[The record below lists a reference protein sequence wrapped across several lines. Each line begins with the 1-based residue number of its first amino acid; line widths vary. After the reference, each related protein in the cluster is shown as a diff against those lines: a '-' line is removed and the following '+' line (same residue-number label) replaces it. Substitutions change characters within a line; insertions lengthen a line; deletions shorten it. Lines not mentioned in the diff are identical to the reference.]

1 MWKNLLT
8 VTYCLFQEY
17 CGGDITEAEE
27 DDDFE
32 TDDEEEP
39 PTKVQITSSR
49 LPQPARKNSQET
61 DSARTTEPKK
71 TFLIQPPDE
80 AVNKEMC
87 ENIPKESVDESSII
101 NQIKQINDSIIQSN
115 KAKTKTGSSISVPPA
130 VSIQSRTVPLQP
142 QLMTSSTVVLPSTVQ
157 LTSCSDNTKALP
169 VVVQT
174 ANGGM
179 AFASVSVGT
188 ILGITPEKKYVNMPL
203 SSVIGSNKTT
213 VILPD
218 KKSR

>member
-71 TFLIQPPDE
+71 TLIQLPDE
-80 AVNKEMC
+80 AENKEVC

-142 QLMTSSTVVLPSTVQ
+142 QLRTSSTVVLPSTVQ